1 VLSAVFSPALSFPPF
16 SHSLLLPLLLFLS
29 STASPSYPLACYE
42 GSDTH
47 PASSIRTACAALTL
61 PDHQE
66 GMRSIHLAITC
77 GHVEMVTLLMEN
89 GANPKETPP
98 VSRAYLYIVYVILC
112 LLLLLVCLMA
122 LL

>member
-1 VLSAVFSPALSFPPF
+1 MRGVTPILLAVSEQLVL
-16 SHSLLLPLLLFLS
+16 HPLTL
-29 STASPSYPLACYE
+29 TP
-42 GSDTH
+42 
-47 PASSIRTACAALTL
+47 ALTL